1 MNNLIKKYV
10 DLLKKEDII
19 NFSNKQNI
27 ILNKN
32 ELDLIYNTIKT
43 RWNEIINDGIKVI
56 NEYKDKI
63 EENTYKKLI
72 ELYEKN
78 KKNYFK

>member
-19 NFSNKQNI
+19 NYSNKQNI

-63 EENTYKKLI
+63 EEN
-72 ELYEKN
+72 N
-78 KKNYFK
+78 

>member
-19 NFSNKQNI
+19 NYSNKQNI